1 MRLRKERMTTKKQTK
16 VTPKRKLRRRGRL
29 LIVYAIVS
37 FWILSLI
44 TLFSIGP
51 LGNFLNEVM
60 QLLVGYLGYVLILA
74 ACGLSFNYLWKVG
87 HFHLSKK
94 SLWAFGLLSL
104 SLSLLLGLSQIA
116 INAPWKAFEALCNAL
131 PNFQTG
137 TFGSISGLMGS
148 CLAGLCASLFTNIG
162 AWLIAVGCLM
172 ACLVLL
178 IDVLTQDDFKDKKS
192 IHEVLEE
199 AQDKILALPMP
210 DFSKL
215 KSLTQMEGPSTW
227 EGVKEVLSEDSTKP
241 KPEKKPLI
249 ALEAPK
255 TSVDDLSQTSQP
267 EPEEPSI
274 NTIEKAQT
282 NRLSST
288 MPNYDPSHYSTQNI
302 DLSDS
307 LQLQEVHDD
316 FRPSLTSKFMGMD
329 DDPLGYEDEFEVLD
343 YQESQDVP
351 FEEARKFVDDFQ
363 NYTDPLS
370 FADFKRPSN
379 PYALEDDYG
388 VQNSWDEEDSLDF
401 LHQRESLVEG
411 EEFED
416 SDLSEYG
423 LDQSAL
429 TRPNP
434 TLTSW
439 NRLDGF
445 SNATLLNKLHGAP
458 PFNPQTYT
466 IPSFSLLEEPAP
478 FPYSSTNLRAARKQ
492 GKRLI
497 EVLEYFDVEAQLTDL
512 HIGPSVTQFE
522 VLPAPGVSM
531 NAFINL
537 QSDLKTALE
546 AKEIRIQAP
555 LTGKDSAGIEVP
567 NLYRDT
573 VYLKDMLRQVP
584 ARLHEKPLVFAIG
597 KDVMGNNVY
606 GRLDTMPH
614 LLMAGN
620 EESGRLQGMD
630 ALLCSLLLRTTPS
643 EVNLLLI
650 DPTKEELLD
659 YNNVPHLIAPVICE
673 PLMASSALK
682 EVVAKME
689 ERSALFAQVGVRN
702 LSAYNNFIVNQA
714 DPTRTKLP
722 RLVVVINEL
731 ADLMTCASKDV
742 EQSIQRIT
750 QDGRAAG
757 IHLVISTARPSINVI
772 TGVVKSNIPSRMAY
786 RLDTRLDSRII
797 LDQAGAEKLLG
808 EGDMLW
814 MDNNDPSPRR
824 VQGVLVSEHEVQMV
838 CEAVIKQASPTYDKA
853 FLQLKTEGKHQSEP
867 SDPLYGQ
874 VKEFVIAGQ
883 RASASLIQRH
893 FRLSFARASRL
904 LDQLEESG
912 VVGPA
917 NGSRPRKILIQPSRK
932 SKKNL
937 SSNQD
942 H

>member
-1 MRLRKERMTTKKQTK
+1 MTTKKQTK

-51 LGNFLNEVM
+51 VGIFLNEVM

-74 ACGLSFNYLWKVG
+74 VCGLSFNYLWKVG

-104 SLSLLLGLSQIA
+104 SLSLLLGLSQVA

-137 TFGSISGLMGS
+137 TFSSISGLTGS
-148 CLAGLCASLFTNIG
+148 FLAGLCSSLFTNIG
-162 AWLIAVGCLM
+162 AWVIAVGCLM
-172 ACLVLL
+172 TCLVLW
-178 IDVLTQDDFKDKKS
+178 IDILTQDDLKDKKS

-241 KPEKKPLI
+241 KTNPLK

-255 TSVDDLSQTSQP
+255 TVKDLSKLSAFELKKEQDSP
-267 EPEEPSI
+267 
-274 NTIEKAQT
+274 IENSLKEKPLDSFPF
-282 NRLSST
+282 N

-307 LQLQEVHDD
+307 LQLQEVQDD

-329 DDPLGYEDEFEVLD
+329 DDPLGYEDEFEAFD
-343 YQESQDVP
+343 YQEQSQNVP

-363 NYTDPLS
+363 NHTDPLS
-370 FADFKRPSN
+370 FADFKRSSN

-401 LHQRESLVEG
+401 LHQRESLMES
-411 EEFED
+411 EKFED
-416 SDLSEYG
+416 SDLSEYD
-423 LDQSAL
+423 LDQKAL
-429 TRPNP
+429 TRSNP

-445 SNATLLNKLHGAP
+445 SNATLVNKLHGAP
-458 PFNPQTYT
+458 PFNPNTYT
-466 IPSFSLLEEPAP
+466 LPSLSLLEEPAP
-478 FPYSSTNLRAARKQ
+478 FAYSSTNLRTARKQ

-497 EVLEYFDVEAQLTDL
+497 EVLDYFDVEAQLTDL

-537 QSDLKTALE
+537 QNDLKTALE
-546 AKEIRIQAP
+546 APEIRIQAP
-555 LTGKDSAGIEVP
+555 LAGKDSAGIEVP
-567 NLYRDT
+567 NLYKNT

-620 EESGRLQGMD
+620 EESGRLQGVD

-659 YNNVPHLIAPVICE
+659 YSNVPHLMAPVICE

-682 EVVAKME
+682 EVVVKME
-689 ERSALFAQVGVRN
+689 ERSTLFAQVGVRN

-757 IHLVISTARPSINVI
+757 IHLVISTARPSINVV
-772 TGVVKSNIPSRMAY
+772 TGVVKSHIASRMAY
-786 RLDTRLDSRII
+786 RLDSRLDSRII

-814 MDNNDPSPRR
+814 MDNNDPTPRR
-824 VQGVLVSEHEVQMV
+824 VQGVLVSEQEVQAV

-932 SKKNL
+932 SKKSL

-942 H
+942 

>member
-1 MRLRKERMTTKKQTK
+1 MTTKKQTK

-51 LGNFLNEVM
+51 VGNVLNEVM
-60 QLLVGYLGYVLILA
+60 QLLVGYLGYVLIVA
-74 ACGLSFNYLWKVG
+74 ACCLSFNYLWKMG

-104 SLSLLLGLSQIA
+104 SLSLLLGLSQVA
-116 INAPWKAFEALCNAL
+116 TNAPWKAFEALCHAL

-137 TFGSISGLMGS
+137 TFSSISGLVGS
-148 CLAGLCASLFTNIG
+148 CLAGLCASLVTNIG

-172 ACLVLL
+172 ACLVLW
-178 IDVLTQDDFKDKKS
+178 IDILTQDDFKDKKS

-227 EGVKEVLSEDSTKP
+227 EGVKEVLSEDPTKP
-241 KPEKKPLI
+241 KKKPLI

-255 TSVDDLSQTSQP
+255 IEEDLSKTSLAPQLKP
-267 EPEEPSI
+267 EKELEQEPSSEK
-274 NTIEKAQT
+274 TKEKAQT
-282 NRLSST
+282 NELSSN

-329 DDPLGYEDEFEVLD
+329 DDPLGYEDEFEAFD
-343 YQESQDVP
+343 YQEAQDVP

-363 NYTDPLS
+363 NHTDPLS

-379 PYALEDDYG
+379 PYALEDNYG
-388 VQNSWDEEDSLDF
+388 GQNSWDEEDSLDF
-401 LHQRESLVEG
+401 LHQRESLMEG

-416 SDLSEYG
+416 SDLSEYD
-423 LDQSAL
+423 LDQS
-429 TRPNP
+429 TFPRSNP

-445 SNATLLNKLHGAP
+445 SNATLVNKLHGAP
-458 PFNPQTYT
+458 PFNPNTYT
-466 IPSFSLLEEPAP
+466 IPSLSLLEEAAP
-478 FPYSSTNLRAARKQ
+478 FPYSSTNLRTARKQ

-531 NAFINL
+531 NSFINL

-555 LTGKDSAGIEVP
+555 LASKDSAGIEVP

-689 ERSALFAQVGVRN
+689 ERSALFAQIGVRN

-757 IHLVISTARPSINVI
+757 IHLVISTARPSINVV
-772 TGVVKSNIPSRMAY
+772 TGVVKSNIASRMGY

-824 VQGVLVSEHEVQMV
+824 IQGVLVSEHEVQAV